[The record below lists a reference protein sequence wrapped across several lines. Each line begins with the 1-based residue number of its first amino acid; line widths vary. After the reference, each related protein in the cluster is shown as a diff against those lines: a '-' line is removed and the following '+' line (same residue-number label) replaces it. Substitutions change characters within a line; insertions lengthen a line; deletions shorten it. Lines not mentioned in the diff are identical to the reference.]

1 MATLSQ
7 TRPVRRPRRVTPG
20 AAKWLPVLLL
30 PVTVGL
36 VLVYFSAVYGLA
48 LGFTDWN
55 LISDPAWVGTA
66 NFAEILDD
74 ERFWTALRN
83 TVEIVAVTVPAK
95 VAIGLGLAILLSRV
109 ARLSSFFRLA
119 LFFPTSCSVVAVA
132 FLWVYLYD
140 PNGLLNSWL
149 GALGLG
155 TVKWMSPDHALTSVN
170 VMIIWGGVG
179 YVALL
184 FLAGLQSIPA
194 EYYEASRLDGASAWR
209 QFWSITFP
217 LLTPTTFFVVVTG
230 IIAALQTFGE
240 VFILAGPMDSTL
252 TIMSYIYERAFTGF
266 EMGYS
271 AALSAFLILILLT
284 ATGAQLWFQRKWVTY
299 ER

>member
-1 MATLSQ
+1 MSQ
-7 TRPVRRPRRVTPG
+7 TRRVRGARRVTPG
-20 AAKWLPVLLL
+20 AAPWLPVLLL

-36 VLVYFSAVYGLA
+36 VLVYFSAVYGLT
-48 LGFTDWN
+48 LGFTDWD
-55 LISDPAWVGTA
+55 LISSSTWVGTE

-74 ERFWTALRN
+74 DRFWKALRN
-83 TVEIVAVTVPAK
+83 TLQIVAVTVPGK
-95 VAIGLGLAILLSRV
+95 VAIGLGLAILLSRIR
-109 ARLSSFFRLA
+109 RLSSFFRLA

-140 PNGLLNSWL
+140 PNGLFNSWL
-149 GALGLG
+149 SALGFDA
-155 TVKWMSPDHALTSVN
+155 VKWMSPDHALTSVN

-184 FLAGLQSIPA
+184 FLAGLQSIPT

-230 IIAALQTFGE
+230 IITSLQTFGE

-252 TIMSYIYERAFTGF
+252 TITSYIYERAFTGF

-271 AALSAFLILILLT
+271 AALSAFLILILLA
-284 ATGAQLWFQRKWVTY
+284 ATCAQLWFQRKWVTY